1 MDKSIIIF
9 YAIPV
14 FFLLIVIEF
23 IYGLIVKN
31 NTYRMNDTFVSISIG
46 LISRIP
52 VILNLGFSAFVFA
65 LAALSLIHI

>member
-31 NTYRMNDTFVSISIG
+31 NTYKMSDTFVSISIG
-46 LISRIP
+46 LIAEY
-52 VILNLGFSAFVFA
+52 L
-65 LAALSLIHI
+65 